1 MDTAGDNGDE
11 VGLVRVELV
20 QLGQEKL
27 PFGLDDNLVSEELL
41 EALQCG
47 LKRAILL
54 RPVVADCD
62 LGFERSAMGLVTATR
77 RLAFQAYMTYM
88 EGIVLRKVQGDVDA
102 NIPESGRSSGRT

>member
-1 MDTAGDNGDE
+1 LDTAGDNGDE

-20 QLGQEKL
+20 QFRQEKL
-27 PFGLDDNLVSEELL
+27 PFGLDDDLMSEELL

-47 LKRAILL
+47 LKRAIPL

-77 RLAFQAYMTYM
+77 HLASQPSMTYI
-88 EGIVLRKVQGDVDA
+88 EGIVSKKL
-102 NIPESGRSSGRT
+102 